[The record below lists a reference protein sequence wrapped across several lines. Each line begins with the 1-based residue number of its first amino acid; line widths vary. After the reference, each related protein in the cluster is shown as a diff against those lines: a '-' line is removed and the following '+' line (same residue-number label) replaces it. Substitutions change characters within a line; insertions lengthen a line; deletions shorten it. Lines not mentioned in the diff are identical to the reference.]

1 MGGGFSRL
9 SGALQYQIVN
19 GLGWPGLRPVQ
30 SLTIDAVM
38 DGDDCVVLAPTA
50 GGKTEA
56 AFFPLLSRMND
67 EDWAP
72 TSVLYLSPIRA
83 LLNNQEE
90 RVAKLA
96 GFVGRRA
103 FKWHGDVSDK
113 PRRRFIEDP
122 ADVLL
127 TTPESLEAMLMSPR
141 VPAREVFGG
150 LRAVVIDEVHAF
162 AGDDRGA
169 HLAAVLERLSRY
181 AGRELLR
188 VGLSA
193 TVGNP
198 EEILAWLRGG
208 SARSGRVVD
217 PRRAAG
223 VAKKSAEIA
232 VDFVGS
238 MENAAK
244 VIAALHRGRKRLV
257 FVDSRRGVEE
267 LGAQLLG
274 LGVATFVTHGSLA
287 AHVRQDAERAF
298 SEGQDCVIVA
308 TSALELG
315 IDVGD
320 LDHVIQIDAPGTV
333 ASFLQRMGRTGR
345 RDGTTPNCTFLA
357 TSDDKLLQA
366 LAIVRLYEQGFVES
380 VRPSRRAFHIL
391 AHQIMSLGIQMQG
404 VDRAQWWAWLEGAT
418 PFEGMS
424 AAERES
430 VVAFMF
436 ERGILADH
444 EGRVWL
450 GEEGEKVFGRANFRA
465 LYAVFEAPRMIEVR
479 HASSEVGTV
488 DANFLAALQE
498 DGDLGAFVLAGR
510 TWQVLDIDWE
520 RGRCSVRPAE
530 VGRAARWMG
539 MARHLSYEVCQAM
552 RELLADDV
560 EDVRWT
566 VRAKKVLA
574 GLRAENYF
582 LADGEEWEDVAGKD
596 EVTWH
601 NYAGGAANL
610 LLARLLEREL
620 GGAVTSRN
628 TSLTFKDEAGKS
640 VQRVKA
646 ALGKLKDEGRP
657 SRRDAMRFAPD
668 MTGSRLSK
676 FLPCLPDELAREL
689 HVEKL
694 VDLGTARRMVGLEP
708 EVGGGEGEGGGRAEA
723 LGPVVWVRNAEALRR
738 VVAELMAEPVVGLA
752 VQTALDDG
760 RLCLVQLGVAA
771 TTYLVDVLA
780 IADLGELGRLL
791 AGPVVKV
798 VHHAEGVRT
807 ALLGVGLRVDNVFD
821 TWAESRRRHGKMG
834 GGHSLEAVV
843 RRELDR
849 TLGVTG
855 ERWKTADWA
864 ARPLPVEW
872 ERVAAVRVAV
882 LVELYGSMRR
892 PGPEVA
898 G

>member
-113 PRRRFIEDP
+113 ARRRFIEDP

-320 LDHVIQIDAPGTV
+320 LDHVIQIDAPATV

-798 VHHAEGVRT
+798 VHHAEGVRA
-807 ALLGVGLRVDNVFD
+807 ALVGVGLRVDNVFD